1 MQTIV
6 PYRIRPAVRI
16 AMFLGAL
23 LLCSCGTDEGN
34 APKNPVVIPKDAP
47 DKESWRTTIVLTDSS
62 WTRAVMEIGH
72 ARQYVS
78 RMETLLDSGV
88 YVQFYDRDGKLTATL
103 VADSARIDD
112 RTKDMAAFGRVHV
125 NSAENGRVVDTERL
139 FFDNARRRLHSDAYV
154 KVVGTDRTYEG
165 VGFESDESLSD
176 FVIYKFK
183 GRIIG
188 EQ

>member
-1 MQTIV
+1 MYPV
-6 PYRIRPAVRI
+6 LPYRLPLVAI
-16 AMFLGAL
+16 AFVAL
-23 LLCSCGTDEGN
+23 LLGACGSDERQG
-34 APKNPVVIPKDAP
+34 PKNPVVIPKDAP
-47 DKESWRTTIVLTDSS
+47 DKESWHTTIVLTDSN

-72 ARQYVS
+72 ARQYTS

-88 YVQFYDRDGKLTATL
+88 YVQFYDRDRKLTATL

-125 NSAENGRVVDTERL
+125 YSAENGRIVDTERL

-154 KVVGTDRTYEG
+154 KIVAPDRTYEG

-183 GRIIG
+183 GRIVG